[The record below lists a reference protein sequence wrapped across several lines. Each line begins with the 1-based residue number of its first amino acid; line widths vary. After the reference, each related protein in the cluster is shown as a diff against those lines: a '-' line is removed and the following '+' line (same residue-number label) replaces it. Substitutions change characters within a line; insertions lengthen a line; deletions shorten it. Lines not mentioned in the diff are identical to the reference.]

1 MNRRDFVRFAA
12 LAPLTAS
19 TVGLAGPE
27 EKGSIL
33 PPDAARVLDM
43 GGGEA
48 RILVGAEQS
57 SGAFWLGTF
66 LVNPG
71 RLSWLHVH
79 HSADEQF
86 YVLEGVVSM
95 WMDGA
100 WHDVQPGSLGVVPR
114 GTPHA
119 YANRTK
125 QPMRFLNS
133 GNPAGFERFFADLET
148 IVRRFPYGSP
158 EFLVELRK
166 IYPKYDTEILGPAP
180 QG

>member
-1 MNRRDFVRFAA
+1 
-12 LAPLTAS
+12 
-19 TVGLAGPE
+19 
-27 EKGSIL
+27 
-33 PPDAARVLDM
+33 M

-48 RILVGAEQS
+48 HILVGAEQS

-66 LVNPG
+66 LVNAG
-71 RLSWLHVH
+71 RFSWLHVH

-95 WMDGA
+95 WMDGS
-100 WHDVQPGSLGVVPR
+100 WHDLSPGSLGVVPR

-125 QPMRFLNS
+125 QAMRFLNS
-133 GNPAGFERFFADLET
+133 GNPAGFERFFVDLDG
-148 IVRRFPYGSP
+148 IVRHFTYGSP
-158 EFLVELRK
+158 EFIGELK
-166 IYPKYDTEILGPAP
+166 KVYPKYDTEILGPAP